1 MCHERHGLSKA
12 IPQCTVTLSLCG
24 VAKYASNRHQLHGP
38 APKLV
43 LIGRRLNKTVAM
55 IDNTASHP
63 STHAAPRPATARR
76 RAALTGGARVPGD
89 KSISHR
95 ALMLGALA
103 VGTTR
108 VKGLLEGE
116 DVLATAAALRRM
128 GVGIT
133 RDGTGIWEIEG
144 VGVGGLHAPD
154 DVLDLGNSGTAARL
168 LCGLL
173 AGHDFTA
180 ILTGDDSLRARPM
193 GRVIAPL
200 IEMGV
205 QTSSRDGGRM
215 PLSITGT
222 NDLLPIEYVL
232 PVPSAQ
238 VKSAV
243 LLAGLHAPGKT
254 SVVEAMATRDHT
266 ERMLRH
272 MGAEL
277 EITET
282 DEGRR
287 ITITGQPE
295 LNPAEIHVPADPSS
309 AAFPAVAAAIV
320 PGSNV
325 YLPAVGMNPARIG
338 LLETLAEMG
347 ADISRDNPR
356 DAGGEPVADLRIR
369 AGSLKSVI
377 VPASRA
383 PSMIDEYPA
392 LAAAAACASGTT
404 VFEGVG
410 ELRVKESDR
419 LAAVQA
425 GLAACGVAV
434 WTEED
439 RMVIQG
445 CDGPPPGGGEIA
457 ANLDHRIAMSF
468 LVLGLATENPVTVDD
483 VRTVETSF
491 PGFIET
497 MCSLG
502 ADITADGGDGTA

>member
-1 MCHERHGLSKA
+1 MCHEQHGLSKA
-12 IPQCTVTLSLCG
+12 NPRSLHTLSKPG
-24 VAKYASNRHQLHGP
+24 GAKDAANAHQLHGP

-43 LIGRRLNKTVAM
+43 LIGRRPDKTEAM
-55 IDNTASHP
+55 TDNTTAQ
-63 STHAAPRPATARR
+63 APAPATARR
-76 RAALTGGARVPGD
+76 STPLTGQVRVPGD

-95 ALMLGALA
+95 VLMLGALA

-108 VKGLLEGE
+108 AEGLLEGE

-133 RDGTGIWEIEG
+133 RDENGVWEIQG

-193 GRVIAPL
+193 GRVIGPL
-200 IEMGV
+200 TEMGV

-222 NDLLPIEYVL
+222 SDLLPIEYVL

-266 ERMLRH
+266 ERMLAH

-295 LNPAEIHVPADPSS
+295 LNAADISVPADPSS

-320 PGSNV
+320 PGSDV
-325 YLPAVGMNPARIG
+325 YLPSVGMNPARIG
-338 LLETLAEMG
+338 LFDTLTEMG
-347 ADISRDNPR
+347 ADISRENPR
-356 DAGGEPVADLRIR
+356 DVGGEPVADLRVR
-369 AGSLKSVI
+369 AGSLKGVI
-377 VPASRA
+377 VPAERA
-383 PSMIDEYPA
+383 PSMIDEYPV

-419 LAAVQA
+419 LAAVET

-434 WTEED
+434 WSED
-439 RMVIQG
+439 DRLVIQG
-445 CDGPPPGGGEIA
+445 CDGPPAGGGAIA

-468 LVLGLATENPVTVDD
+468 LILGLATENPVTIDD

-497 MCSLG
+497 MCGLG
-502 ADITADGGDGTA
+502 AEITA

>member
-1 MCHERHGLSKA
+1 MCHEQHGLSKA
-12 IPQCTVTLSLCG
+12 NLRSTLTLSQPG
-24 VAKYASNRHQLHGP
+24 GAKDAAKAHQVHGP

-43 LIGRRLNKTVAM
+43 LIGRRPDKTEAM
-55 IDNTASHP
+55 TDNATTQSPA
-63 STHAAPRPATARR
+63 PATARHST
-76 RAALTGGARVPGD
+76 ALTGRVRVPGD

-108 VKGLLEGE
+108 AEGLLEGE

-128 GVGIT
+128 GVAIT
-133 RDGTGIWEIEG
+133 RGDNGAWEIHG

-154 DVLDLGNSGTAARL
+154 DVLDMGNSGTAARL

-193 GRVIAPL
+193 GRVIEPL
-200 IEMGV
+200 TEMGI
-205 QTSSRDGGRM
+205 QSSSRDGGRM

-222 NDLLPIEYVL
+222 ADLLPMEYVL

-238 VKSAV
+238 VKSAI

-254 SVVEAMATRDHT
+254 SVIEAAPTRDHT
-266 ERMLRH
+266 ERMLAH

-287 ITITGQPE
+287 ITITGLPE
-295 LNPAEIHVPADPSS
+295 LNAAEIEVPADPSS

-320 PGSNV
+320 TGSEV
-325 YLPAVGMNPARIG
+325 HLPAVGMNPARIG
-338 LLETLAEMG
+338 LFDTLTEMG

-356 DAGGEPVADLRIR
+356 DVGGEPVADLCIR
-369 AGSLKSVI
+369 ARSLKGVI
-377 VPASRA
+377 VPAERA
-383 PSMIDEYPA
+383 PSMIDEYPV

-419 LAAVQA
+419 LAAVEA

-434 WTEED
+434 WSEED
-439 RMVIQG
+439 RLVIQG

-468 LVLGLATENPVTVDD
+468 LVLGLATENPVTIDD
-483 VRTVETSF
+483 VRTVQTSF

-497 MCSLG
+497 MGELG
-502 ADITADGGDGTA
+502 ADISEVGTEQSA

>member
-1 MCHERHGLSKA
+1 VCHERHGLSKA
-12 IPQCTVTLSLCG
+12 NPQCVLTLSMRG
-24 VAKYASNRHQLHGP
+24 ITKAPSKPHQLRGP

-43 LIGRRLNKTVAM
+43 LIDRRPDKTVTM
-55 IDNTASHP
+55 TDHTASN
-63 STHAAPRPATARR
+63 SRPATARR
-76 RAALTGGARVPGD
+76 GAALNGTARVPGD

-108 VKGLLEGE
+108 AQGLLEGE
-116 DVLATAAALRRM
+116 DVLATAEALRRM

-133 RDGTGIWEIEG
+133 REDDGTWQIDG

-193 GRVIAPL
+193 GRVITPL
-200 IEMGV
+200 TEMGV
-205 QTSSRDGGRM
+205 QTSSREGGRM

-243 LLAGLHAPGKT
+243 LLAGLHAPGQT
-254 SVVEAMATRDHT
+254 SVIEALASRDHT
-266 ERMLRH
+266 ERMLAH
-272 MGAEL
+272 MGAAL
-277 EITET
+277 EITDTEA
-282 DEGRR
+282 GRR

-295 LNPAEIHVPADPSS
+295 LRPAEIQVPADPSS

-320 PGSNV
+320 PGSDIR
-325 YLPAVGMNPARIG
+325 LPAVGMNPARIG
-338 LLETLAEMG
+338 LFDTLAEMG
-347 ADISRDNPR
+347 ADISRGNPR
-356 DAGGEPVADLRIR
+356 DAGGEPVADLHIR
-369 AGSLKSVI
+369 AASLTSVI

-383 PSMIDEYPA
+383 PSMIDEYPV
-392 LAAAAACASGTT
+392 LAAAAACATGTT

-419 LAAVQA
+419 LAAVEA

-445 CDGPPPGGGEIA
+445 CGGPPPGGGHIA

-468 LVLGLATENPVTVDD
+468 MVLGLASENPVTIDD

-497 MCSLG
+497 MCGLG
-502 ADITADGGDGTA
+502 ADISADNTDGPA

>member
-1 MCHERHGLSKA
+1 MTDHTAPTSSSS
-12 IPQCTVTLSLCG
+12 P
-24 VAKYASNRHQLHGP
+24 GP
-38 APKLV
+38 
-43 LIGRRLNKTVAM
+43 G
-55 IDNTASHP
+55 
-63 STHAAPRPATARR
+63 AAPRPATAHVGT
-76 RAALTGGARVPGD
+76 ALSGTARVPGD

-108 VKGLLEGE
+108 AEGLLEGE

-133 RDGTGIWEIEG
+133 RDDNGVWLIEG

-193 GRVIAPL
+193 GRVVAPL
-200 IEMGV
+200 TEMGV
-205 QTSSRDGGRM
+205 QTASRDGGRM

-222 NDLLPIEYVL
+222 TDLLPIEYVL

-243 LLAGLHAPGKT
+243 LLAGLHAPGRT
-254 SVVEAMATRDHT
+254 SVVEALATRDHT
-266 ERMLRH
+266 ERMLAH

-277 EITET
+277 EITDT
-282 DEGRR
+282 VDGRR

-295 LNPAEIHVPADPSS
+295 LPPVEIQVPADPSS

-320 PGSNV
+320 PGSDI

-338 LLETLAEMG
+338 LFDTLVEMG

-356 DAGGEPVADLRIR
+356 DAGGEPVADLHIR
-369 AGSLKSVI
+369 AGSLTGVI

-383 PSMIDEYPA
+383 PSMIDEYPV
-392 LAAAAACASGTT
+392 LAAAAACAAGTT

-419 LAAVQA
+419 LAAVEA

-445 CDGPPPGGGEIA
+445 CGGPPPGGGDIA

-468 LVLGLATENPVTVDD
+468 MVLGLAAENPVTIDD

-497 MCSLG
+497 MCGLG
-502 ADITADGGDGTA
+502 ADISSDQTNDHTDGAP